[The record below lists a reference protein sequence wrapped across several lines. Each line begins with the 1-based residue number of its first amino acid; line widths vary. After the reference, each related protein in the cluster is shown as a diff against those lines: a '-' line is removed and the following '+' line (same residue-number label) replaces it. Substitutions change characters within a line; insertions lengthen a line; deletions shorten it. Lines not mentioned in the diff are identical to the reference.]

1 MIVNRNGRTFFLD
14 IAPEKLALIESQH
27 PLWAEGVKHLND
39 AEVANHLRDLMHGPK
54 TVQAIWETEPSYGS
68 LLNLSGKMFMDV
80 K

>member
-1 MIVNRNGRTFFLD
+1 MIVNRNDRTFLLD
-14 IAPEKLALIESQH
+14 ITPEKFALIESQY
-27 PLWAEGVKHLND
+27 PDWSEGVKHLND

-54 TVQAIWETEPSYGS
+54 SAQAVWETEPSYGS